1 MAEEN
6 TNNQVANT
14 QVPATPTSQLP
25 VNNTMPISTQEK
37 ALSGYQMD
45 EIDDKLMASTV
56 TDIDNYNV
64 DPDTR
69 KAIERASYD
78 INSILPK
85 IPDIGD
91 GYPGNSSPNVNPFS
105 DSSNIPDLTTPEG
118 REAFISRKNEI
129 ANQST
134 SGTPAG
140 YREPIIYGK
149 RQMNA
154 DRYFRHPKF
163 QDIGF
168 HPFQDNETYYNQN
181 STWWDDMGRTMGAW
195 GDMFG
200 PAFTSSWRAIGD
212 YFTGDGLETDLI
224 GGESMRDA
232 MRVGSSTRGGV
243 GGFVNDLFLN
253 SSYTAGIISSIFVEE
268 VALGALTV
276 ASGGIASELAALRTA
291 GNLKR
296 LFTAGDKLNDVGRTA
311 TNYTQNFMQELGAI
325 DKARD
330 FYNFAKGNT
339 YTARA
344 GRWVMSGIAPETAY
358 ALGKINSTK
367 NGVKNLS
374 NLAKAS
380 KTFGGFYRDL
390 RMINLAWSESKL
402 EGGIQELDKR
412 EEYYIQALEENGG
425 AELSKEEW
433 DAINYL
439 AKSTGWSTAWKN
451 FPVIWLSNKL
461 VLDGAL
467 RGFKPIGRML
477 DETMEGAGGRILRSK
492 AGAEKAFFDAG
503 TGLKGVW
510 NAGWKNG
517 VKGAGAMGLRYLTAN
532 FAEGFQELA
541 QEAVAAGTGY
551 YYDGLFDEVMS
562 TSLDLNI
569 ASVESAKKSG
579 NVKFKDAYA
588 AAIHGEGVTFETFMS
603 GFLMGGMVQP
613 FQKILFEYMPE
624 AYTYVTDKEKYDNY
638 QKQKEGYIK
647 NAVDALNELW
657 ADPRNYF
664 DPTKIDGLTQKQLN
678 IEMLAASY
686 EGRIMNFKD
695 AKDQAIFSKLYT
707 MIDLGKANDFKK
719 KFQAYLNMDNAELL
733 EAFSDSEAG
742 VDDIRKRL
750 SGMLERLETME
761 NNYNKFKDKFINP
774 YDPGKFKYESQAWA
788 QEAIR
793 QRAYEQ
799 AKMMLM
805 FSNNTYERSVQR
817 MESILNKL
825 AVDPVIDKLA
835 ANDIAALTDRNSMLQ
850 EMNILT
856 EELKV
861 EPEKNAPKEFK
872 EQYKNKKE
880 KLKLLKEYYDVF
892 YSKENETAASEFD
905 RRKIGK
911 LRKAFNNYIDHLALT
926 SGKNRGG
933 VDKDKLNEALDMIID
948 HKALGGRMIDYF
960 KASQVLND
968 SDMLIEVADR
978 MSETMNRIWKENKK
992 KYNVYK
998 KVDSH
1003 IKKQERSKYLS
1014 SLAKKGIFADA
1025 DQAKIFLESG
1035 VLPTDYYSEDSK
1047 INVVTAKE
1055 NPAAWKIIQDEKTN
1069 HNLIVEA
1076 DKKAKAEKVG
1086 EEAEIDKENI
1096 DKGSIDDDTT
1106 EEDLDSIAKGAGQ
1119 SPVQVTTLDNL
1130 QKFLD
1135 KDPNTKEMLHVLH
1148 DEYKIR
1154 WADDKSTN
1162 KGPLITDINKFI
1174 KSEYGAPFA
1183 RSRQKT
1189 YTIYERLSAAQKR
1202 DKTFDQWLSAN
1213 QGLAS
1218 IVKIVNSQGLDVV
1231 DILYDNVMNNKTK
1244 VKAELDTNEHQEYA
1258 MKIGIRLVRTDA
1270 YDKKRNK
1277 KDKYWE
1283 IRTFANDNAHD
1294 MHKGLDPEGKFLKDH
1309 YTDKTE
1315 ADQAMKS
1322 LREKLQETTEFDFK
1336 TSENDTN
1343 TFKKGDIVEDKDGNT
1358 WQVASS
1364 KDNVEEYNNLKV
1376 VSTEGTGKV
1385 KYIDQENFDDAGWIV
1400 GSKIG
1405 AKKEDRKEI
1414 NLPATK
1420 TTRLRMQEPLQ
1431 FYAFNPEINGRKLYT
1446 DSEDARLELA
1456 RQIMEMDPETIANFE
1471 IRIERSD
1478 SYETNVAGKE
1488 TKDLDQFEAF
1498 EGYEVNTKIKRGG
1511 SKYNVVLWSG
1521 KEQIAVLQS
1530 PSDVILL
1537 DKNNN
1542 KINPLKITS
1551 EQAHQLFR
1559 TNKDDK
1565 AAEKLQRTY
1574 AAAYLLEEK
1583 FEDLINKSDD
1593 GVVKMKLADLMDEQK
1608 IGVKI
1613 NKGIVA
1619 YPKNKSEMTKF
1630 NELEYNTI
1638 GTMKVDGVPTDIYYI
1653 IDQRVSELG
1662 AEERLAEADRI
1673 TNFPQDEKWQQKKYK
1688 EFRAEVKEAAD
1699 RADLRNNFGRYVLV
1713 IKTPDGEITF
1723 AEMKSESKSTSE
1735 ISNIIQKI
1743 KDRVSLTKLDV
1754 NEGGNFKKEKGSQ
1767 PERVDKKFNYKFNE
1781 ELDNGS
1787 GEKDIFGFSNGLFIS
1802 GKPGETIKL
1811 EVTEFGNLQVDY
1823 SRKFKTIVGGKNVEV
1838 KLDYDATIYPK
1849 DLEKIESNDVEG
1861 FVKLI
1866 QEKLDKKEAEAK
1878 KDHKGKVKFHETN
1891 LKLDASAFRNSVPKD
1906 ATFKDLK
1913 DNTTVNIKPWIRY
1926 NQRMDLVVNDPAGIQ
1941 RILDNAADPYDNIE
1955 NEQQGE
1961 DDTTVFDLDTWYKK
1975 DFEKSLDN
1983 KFENVPEAVLEDIAR
1998 KVNKKQELK
2007 KQEDIIFRSRANRRK
2022 VLNYVAALKQNDP
2035 EAEQIENQEGLTPPQ
2050 TMNQQDV
2057 KDLDELKKE
2066 YKELWVQKFEKIKT
2080 TFPEETKGLR
2090 RKVLDEVAK
2099 DPQIIAL
2106 KAKIDE
2112 LEGSVLKVVKDDWDG
2127 RDIQDINVFINW
2139 AKQNLP
2145 DYISIEEIDNLQLK
2159 LKNNGI
2165 TVGAFLMEL
2174 RKVAGGEKFF
2184 GKIYTG
2190 NTSPYRYHEAF
2201 HAVFRLMLTETEI
2214 VKYLSLGKKGLMAQL
2229 KSEKKSLDKAI
2240 EEFKL
2245 QSPVYT
2251 DFTKEQAIERMSEEW
2266 MADRFE
2272 EFKINPKKTK
2282 VDPEIKSFF
2291 RRVLDFII
2299 SIFSKVTPKKWK
2311 ENQID
2316 KLFEKIDSGKFKTAN
2331 RQTNRFTEALAETN
2345 GGIAAPVFAII
2356 PKKTIV
2362 KKEKVRRAGQIIEI
2376 DTPVKIY
2383 FTSNESDKLTRNI
2396 AAAYWD
2402 LISQAKISKEK
2413 GIKPKDLLRKAVDLI
2428 VETQNPDRA
2437 EYNDNSPLEIFEQ
2450 EEKYE
2455 ALKNHKRQIRKGARE
2470 YLDLLQTKQEYE
2482 THVDEHDALETKEE
2496 NGGEQWDD
2504 EANQQGGFKNLST
2517 ELRLFIA
2524 TTSVKEQDRYGNDII
2539 INPDAAP
2546 KDQLVL
2552 RTGVDYI
2559 QAYNSMLKSMAGAV
2573 DEVSMLKKMLL
2584 FGETSVNG
2592 AAVIKNF
2599 FVKLYGQNGY
2609 QDAMTKIMEEG
2620 KVPTPLDPIF
2630 YQKVIKGFSQFRVDY
2645 IFALRDKS
2653 SGKTTLFAANKKDDA
2668 HSQLALWGEAFDQLF
2683 QKLKPRIETNKKG
2696 QDVNIYSPYFTE
2708 LQDVLDRL
2716 RSQMRKSAISDSLLK
2731 KTSKEIA
2738 ADLERLTGI
2747 SLSTAYVQ
2755 YSILSTGKTDTVT
2768 PYQSSITDLFDE
2780 NPITIEDLSELE
2792 QSLVRGENLFLD
2804 NQNAEELEALQ
2815 EDIESKSEQEK
2826 PEGIKKRLGKWALA
2840 NASFDETVGTTVFL
2854 DPKGNY
2860 IYAHQLPT
2868 YHLQKIA
2875 MMNKQGGLEQVMN
2888 NDATG
2893 YLAQNF
2899 LANDKRMQKLA
2910 ELKKLKAIR
2919 MIGMKETTTTT
2930 TKDGTIIENKGLDS
2944 NNMPGVSY
2952 GEMRPNEFL
2961 ANMINMYLL
2970 NYNPVTGKIDEIEYT
2985 NENGKPDYF
2994 STSPIL
3000 IRVLSESNTS
3010 DWIEAPVNK
3019 AVKTNKQTGD
3029 VDLTEDYLENWIAE
3043 VEKEYNIIIE
3053 ETNKLLNPT
3062 ANEDIIDGFNDAN
3075 SLEEVNNK
3083 KNDLNQKKYR
3093 AYKLT
3098 QTAEVTTIRR
3108 TADKRVEVTADAVK
3122 KRLGS
3127 ADFPLIAKEGATQK
3141 VFLKKGGITGMR
3153 ENTRATVIINGIEYQ
3168 VAHQGIVQRT
3178 DVDINAI
3185 IEDLGDSIQKDSDD
3199 VFKFEVIDNDNNTYY
3214 VKSKRLQE
3222 WFNGVKGNGNNI
3234 LHRIKIQPI
3243 EDAQIERAE
3252 LGEFEQEG
3260 NIFDNSLKRH
3270 LEKQARKGESFKNAL
3285 ASFKH
3290 ESGITSKE
3298 FIEQSLLA
3306 QSDEFIK
3313 TVKKIKAEKLIDN
3326 RIKTQLSVNKKEG
3339 KADRGVNKETK
3350 TSMEALN
3357 LKANQLEFNLKQ
3369 IFLSN
3374 WLNTK
3379 SINQLLLGNQAMKI
3393 KDPID
3398 AIKRAK
3404 MQNAAGKSAKSII
3417 TAPSLGVKHTLSE
3430 IDMVVFNDPE
3440 IDSEFYTDKPG
3451 DAISQTDAQVYGTL
3465 KGFRYKWFGLGEL
3478 TKQQANL
3485 IDRLEKGEQIT
3496 AEEMYGAADKSSI
3509 GYKQLDAQLNSK
3521 KWVYGDG
3528 NIFIKMSETYLIPD
3542 DDSYIDVNT
3551 GVRVPYPHRIKQY
3564 NLRTKLEAWEKENN
3578 RVIMA
3583 VPKSASKMFNKNIAE
3598 HADIFESTSS
3608 INPRNV
3614 SVLNADYMRLQQV
3627 TPSNKTEIVDP
3638 RQIKNLIL
3646 NEQDPTVEVTIGN
3659 KTITVGELKSLYHY
3673 SISNRVE
3680 LKYLDRRNLIFDLD
3694 TALGEID
3701 KSFNANEVSLDLKSF
3716 LDFAI
3721 AALES
3726 SQSKSQYLEFFSYD
3740 RITGQPN
3747 YELNN
3752 PITIQKMS
3760 ELFMTFFSK
3769 GVLSEKQPGHNVVL
3783 MSDYG
3788 INVVKRVDARDKDG
3802 NPIAWTVVSTEGFK
3816 RMSPAEKS
3824 KLALDD
3830 EGNPV
3835 AKENADG
3842 KFSGLEIGDLY
3853 VDRLRYDVQ
3862 EYKRNKDGKLIK
3874 DENNQLI
3881 PTDLVYAEFILPPH
3895 FRELMENLDPTKP
3908 IPDAVAKQF
3917 GVRIPS
3923 QDKHSA
3929 INLKIVDFMSAAKGS
3944 TAVFPRE
3951 LIEVSGADFDIDK
3964 LYIQNKE
3971 FYTDAQGNFK
3981 EYGKGTTLNEQF
3993 ADYIRYKTLEY
4004 QNDKGSSMAMA
4015 VKKWRSNKGILDDN
4029 KHEIEKPAD
4038 LIFDEYLTWATKDKK
4053 SGLLSG
4059 TDPKNVKAKWAKEN
4073 GYDYDS
4079 SKNENETG
4087 GFEPLYKDEIDIEET
4102 ATDAEMMEFFGKNKH
4117 IAGALKVLR
4126 LPVTKDEYK
4135 KFRESNT
4142 QEYKYKDSK
4151 GKTQT
4156 GILYSEPYAGGY
4168 NNNILD
4174 YKFALLGNNGMTKVL
4189 PGRRLGIKNEPA
4201 VIDPLT
4207 DMWKKIQDRL
4217 PTLAAKAGEAGMDI
4231 DNMNGQTIAYTNVK
4245 EGARN
4250 IGSVVL
4256 PNVYLGWLKDFKTSL
4271 REKND
4276 FVSLPIP
4283 RFNGHSYNTYD
4294 VDYIIDP
4301 KTGKQNKQGDRVQ
4314 YWISSFITGMTDNG
4328 KHVLAG
4334 KMGLNKHALGVVAN
4348 MVALGID
4355 PYTGIML
4362 INHPK
4367 IKEMYFA
4374 AMHKDKPTDPGIKG
4388 LVIARLRSL
4397 TNYSSEIAKEAKQVP
4412 VDDALLEE
4420 HIENYERV
4428 EEESR
4433 ETGTRMPT
4441 DYIRNEIAI
4450 LNQFL
4455 TMINISNQT
4464 KELSALANMFK
4475 GMGRD
4480 VDAVEATET
4489 SVAALGI
4496 EYTDREMNESELSID
4511 VRKIFKPKKGVTMQS
4526 TFYGIWKQFTQK
4538 LLAKQV
4544 IYGSQP
4550 FKKLNSILSAN
4561 MGALS
4566 PALATTARSKARKDL
4581 LSFIDGIAYIKL
4593 LQDVADPEA
4602 LSSVRNSLI
4611 YPDMDGP
4618 VDIVEVI
4625 TSLRDYLKK
4634 EGIKNDFINDFL
4646 FNDRANTAV
4655 NKAGINRAK
4664 VNSWTQLKDSQIQ
4677 KLQAGLISLL
4687 DGDKKSR
4694 AAVTHLVNYLLVK
4707 DGFQFR
4713 AGSYL
4718 NIVPPV
4724 LLERFLQASSDVA
4737 NLFAKQPPAKAGY
4750 KGLDQDYKNIF
4761 GMSFNDLAEFAL
4773 LYFESSSSDHILQNL
4788 KRTNK
4793 DKTAVYVTVLQK
4805 KEYDFKGEV
4814 ELKKNLRRNT
4824 IEEQS
4829 NKIFVISDNE
4839 AQQGSVGFS
4848 SLRNLP
4854 NVFAIPVKKNKG
4866 MDDSSYYTDSELE
4879 DNQNKIN
4886 DAIEAI
4892 KQAGEE
4898 TGATVVFNEEGV
4910 GAEDIYKLKE
4920 KAPKTYDFL
4929 QKRLLEEFGFKN
4941 PTVKKKAKP
4950 GTAANIPMD
4959 ESNIKKIIKGEKTTT
4974 VRTEENAKKINI
4986 KEGESK
4992 LVEFKDPKTGKMVVY
5007 EVTNR
5012 GELNI
5017 EEAGGKEKMLK
5028 SEGFEKVADAKYNF
5042 TKDWLRDTTNE
5053 LTLYVYDIKETDKKI
5068 IKVDT
5073 DVAASIEGVRSP
5085 GMSPVVLNLED
5096 NTLII
5101 DQAAGTRQSK
5111 IVYKEGKKQYRK
5123 WTKYD
5128 KKSKMWKNSKKIA
5141 SAGFSAVEVDYE
5153 GQLQE
5158 IHKFHYAVKIEVPV
5172 KKRNDKGNLVDDG
5185 TEIKYYRLEKIFTPY
5200 TEGQYKAQKDM
5211 LNVDEVQSAAYGT
5224 RAEYVEFDPYGS
5236 KQQTPIAF
5244 IFNIGKDGKLERRT
5258 PYKTIREKQKQV
5270 SIKNNKFADL
5280 SKYKDNYTK
5289 DKLNKWLQ
5297 DEKKKKLSDT
5307 DIDRIAAT
5315 NEGLKAIKE
5324 DKIVGDT
5331 TVDEAEEIVNK
5342 NIKGKGLEEQAP
5354 KKVVLNFGKADNVKA
5369 STTKDDIGSKD
5380 VTQEDKF
5387 KLAQVWG
5394 DLTDIQKGKVISEM
5408 KLGGD
5413 RLKDLMNHYEDSNNQ
5428 FNLEQFIE
5436 QMQKCYK

>member
-6 TNNQVANT
+6 INNQVANT
-14 QVPATPTSQLP
+14 QVPATPIPQPP

-45 EIDDKLMASTV
+45 EIDDKLMASTI

-91 GYPGNSSPNVNPFS
+91 GYPGNSSPNVNPFT
-105 DSSNIPDLTTPEG
+105 DSSNIPDLTTAEG

-181 STWWDDMGRTMGAW
+181 STWWDDMGRTMGAF
-195 GDMFG
+195 GDMYG

-212 YFTGDGLETDLI
+212 YFTGDGLETDLV

-232 MRVGSSTRGGV
+232 MRIGSSTRGGV

-268 VALGALTV
+268 VALGGLTV
-276 ASGGIASELAALRTA
+276 ATGGIASEVAALRTA

-296 LFTAGDKLNDVGRTA
+296 LFTAADKLNDVGRTA

-358 ALGKINSTK
+358 ALSKINSTK

-412 EEYYIQALEENGG
+412 EEYYIKALEENGG

-439 AKSTGWSTAWKN
+439 SKGVGWSTSWKN
-451 FPVIWLSNKL
+451 FPIIWLSNKL

-467 RGFKPIGRML
+467 RGFKPIGRLL

-517 VKGAGAMGLRYLTAN
+517 FRGAGAAGLRYLTAN

-551 YYDGLFDEVMS
+551 YYDGLFDEAMS

-569 ASVESAKKSG
+569 AAVESARKSG

-613 FQKILFEYMPE
+613 FQRILFEHMPQ
-624 AYTYVTDKEKYDNY
+624 AYTYVTDREKYDNY
-638 QKQKEGYIK
+638 QKQKEGFIK

-657 ADPRNYF
+657 ADPKNYF

-707 MIDLGKANDFKK
+707 MIDLGKANEFKK
-719 KFQAYLNMDNAELL
+719 KFQAYLNMDNTELL
-733 EAFSDSEAG
+733 EAFSDSEASA
-742 VDDIRKRL
+742 DDVRRRL
-750 SGMLERLETME
+750 KGMLDRLETME
-761 NNYNKFKDKFINP
+761 TNYNKFKDKFINP
-774 YDPGKFKYESQAWA
+774 YDPGKFKYQSVAWA
-788 QEAIR
+788 QETIR

-805 FSNNTYERSVQR
+805 FSNDTYQRSIQR
-817 MESILNKL
+817 MESILDKL
-825 AVDPVIDKLA
+825 SVDPVMDKLA

-850 EMNILT
+850 EMSILT
-856 EELKV
+856 EELKI

-872 EQYKNKKE
+872 EQYEKKKE

-892 YSKENETAASEFD
+892 YAKENSTAEGEFD
-905 RRKIGK
+905 RRRIAK
-911 LRKAFNNYIDHLALT
+911 LRKAFNNYISNLALA
-926 SGKNRGG
+926 SGGRIEG
-933 VDKDKLNEALDMIID
+933 KDKLDEALDMIID
-948 HKALGGRMIDYF
+948 HRTLGGRMIDYY

-978 MSETMNRIWKENKK
+978 MSETMNRIWKDNKK
-992 KYNVYK
+992 KYNIYK
-998 KVDSH
+998 KLDSFV
-1003 IKKQERSKYLS
+1003 KKQERSKYLS
-1014 SLAKKGIFADA
+1014 ALAKKGIFADA

-1047 INVVTAKE
+1047 INAVTAKE

-1076 DKKAKAEKVG
+1076 ENKSKEEVG
-1086 EEAEIDKENI
+1086 EDAELKKENL
-1096 DKGSIDDDTT
+1096 DKGSIDDDTS
-1106 EEDLDSIAKGAGQ
+1106 EDDLDNIAKNAGQ
-1119 SPVQVTTLDNL
+1119 SPTQVTTLDNL

-1135 KDPNTKEMLHVLH
+1135 KDPNTKEMLYELH
-1148 DEYKIR
+1148 DQYKIN
-1154 WADDKSTN
+1154 WANDKSTN
-1162 KGPLITDINKFI
+1162 KGPLIVDINKFI

-1189 YTIYERLSAAQKR
+1189 YAIYERLSAAKKR
-1202 DKTFDQWLSAN
+1202 DKTFDQWLTAN
-1213 QGLAS
+1213 KGLAS

-1231 DILYDNVMNNKTK
+1231 DILYDNVMNNKTE
-1244 VKAELDTNEHQEYA
+1244 VKADIDSNEYEEYA
-1258 MKIGIRLVRTDA
+1258 MKVGIRLIRVDA
-1270 YDKKRNK
+1270 YNK
-1277 KDKYWE
+1277 KTNRKTKYWE

-1294 MHKGLDPEGKFLKDH
+1294 VHKGLDPEGKFLQYDYDNK
-1309 YTDKTE
+1309 
-1315 ADQAMKS
+1315 DQADRAMKA
-1322 LREKLQETTEFDFK
+1322 LREKLQETTEFNFK
-1336 TSENDTN
+1336 TSENKTH
-1343 TFKKGDIVEDKDGNT
+1343 TFKKGDIIEDKDGNT
-1358 WQVASS
+1358 WQVQSS
-1364 KDNVEEYNNLKV
+1364 KENVEEYNNLKV
-1376 VSTEGTGKV
+1376 VSTEGTGKP
-1385 KYIDQENFDDAGWIV
+1385 KYIDQENFDDAGWSV

-1405 AKKEDRKEI
+1405 DKQEDRQEI

-1431 FYAFNPEINGRKLYT
+1431 FYAFNPEVEGRRLYA

-1471 IRIERSD
+1471 IRIQRSD
-1478 SYETNVAGKE
+1478 DYENTVVGKE
-1488 TKDLDQFEAF
+1488 AKDLDQFEAF
-1498 EGYEVNTKIKRGG
+1498 EGYQVNTQIKRGG
-1511 SKYNVVLWSG
+1511 AKYNVVLWSG
-1521 KEQIAVLQS
+1521 NQQIAVLQS

-1593 GVVKMKLADLMDEQK
+1593 GVVKMKLTDLFDEQK

-1613 NKGIVA
+1613 NKGIIA
-1619 YPKNKSEMTKF
+1619 YPKNQSEMTDF
-1630 NELEYNTI
+1630 NELEYNTVANI
-1638 GTMKVDGVPTDIYYI
+1638 KVDGAPTDIYYI

-1673 TNFPQDEKWQQKKYK
+1673 TNFPLDEKWQEDLYDK
-1688 EFRAEVKEAAD
+1688 FRGEVKEAAD
-1699 RADLRNNFGRYVLV
+1699 RADLKNNFGRYVLV

-1723 AEMKSESKSTSE
+1723 AEMKAKPKSTSE

-1743 KDRVSLTKLDV
+1743 KNQVALTKLDV

-1767 PERVDKKFNYKFNE
+1767 PERVDKQFNYQFNE

-1787 GEKDIFGFSNGLFIS
+1787 GEKGAFGFSQGLFIS

-1823 SRKFKTIVGGKNVEV
+1823 SRKYKTVVGGKKVEV

-1849 DLEKIESNDVEG
+1849 DLDKIESNDIEG
-1861 FVKLI
+1861 FIKLI
-1866 QEKLDKKEAEAK
+1866 QTKIDEKEAQAKKES
-1878 KDHKGKVKFHETN
+1878 KGKVKFHETN
-1891 LKLDASAFRNSVPKD
+1891 LKLDVSSFRDSIPKD
-1906 ATFKDLK
+1906 ATFKNLQ
-1913 DNTTVNIKPWIRY
+1913 DNTMVNIKPWIRY
-1926 NQRMDLVVNDPAGIQ
+1926 NQRMDLVVNDSAGIQ
-1941 RILDNAADPYDNIE
+1941 RILDNAADPSDNIE
-1955 NEQQGE
+1955 NEQQEE
-1961 DDTTVFDLDTWYKK
+1961 DTSTFDIDSWYKNN
-1975 DFEKSLDN
+1975 FEKSLN
-1983 KFENVPEAVLEDIAR
+1983 NRFENTPEAVLESIAK
-1998 KVNKKQELK
+1998 KVNKKQELN
-2007 KQEDIIFRSRANRRK
+2007 KQEDIIFKSRANRRK
-2022 VLNYVAALKQNDP
+2022 ILNYVAALKQNDP
-2035 EAEQIENQEGLTPPQ
+2035 QAEQIENQEGLTPPS
-2050 TMNQQDV
+2050 TLNQQDV
-2057 KDLDELKKE
+2057 QDLDKLKKE
-2066 YKELWVQKFEKIKT
+2066 YKKLWVEKFEKIKS
-2080 TFPEETKGLR
+2080 TFPEGTKGLR
-2090 RKVLDEVAK
+2090 RKVLDEVSK
-2099 DPQIIAL
+2099 DAQIIAL

-2112 LEGSVLKVVKDDWDG
+2112 IERSVLKVVKDDWDG
-2127 RDIQDINVFINW
+2127 RDVQDINVFINW
-2139 AKQNLP
+2139 VKQNLP
-2145 DYISIEEIDNLQLK
+2145 DYISIEEIETLQSK

-2174 RKVAGGEKFF
+2174 QKVAGDEKFF

-2190 NTSPYRYHEAF
+2190 KTSPYRYHEAF
-2201 HAVFRLMLTETEI
+2201 HAVFRLMLTEQEI
-2214 VKYLSLGKKGLMAQL
+2214 AKYLASGKKGLMAQL
-2229 KSEKKSLDKAI
+2229 KSENKSLDKAI

-2251 DFTKEQAIERMSEEW
+2251 NFTKEQAIERMSEEW
-2266 MADRFE
+2266 MADKFE
-2272 EFKINPKKTK
+2272 DFKINPKETK
-2282 VDPEIKSFF
+2282 VEPEVKSLF
-2291 RRVLDFII
+2291 RKIMDYII
-2299 SIFSKVTPKKWK
+2299 SIFSKLTPNKWK
-2311 ENQID
+2311 DTQLD

-2331 RQTNRFTEALAETN
+2331 VQTNRFTEALAETN

-2362 KKEKVRRAGQIIEI
+2362 KKEKVRRAGEIIEI

-2402 LISQAKISKEK
+2402 LISKAKISKEK
-2413 GIKPKDLLRKAVDLI
+2413 GIKPKDLLREAVDLI

-2437 EYNDNSPLEIFEQ
+2437 EYNENSPLEIFEQ

-2539 INPDAAP
+2539 INPEAAP
-2546 KDQLVL
+2546 RDQLIL

-2599 FVKLYGQNGY
+2599 FVRMYGQNGY

-2620 KVPTPLDPIF
+2620 IVPTPLDPIF

-2668 HSQLALWGEAFDQLF
+2668 HSQLALWGEAFDQVF
-2683 QKLKPRIETNKKG
+2683 EKLKPRIETNKRG
-2696 QDVNIYSPYFTE
+2696 QDVTVFPPAFNQLSNVI
-2708 LQDVLDRL
+2708 DRL
-2716 RSQMRKSAISDSLLK
+2716 RSQMRKSNISDELLK
-2731 KTSKEIA
+2731 KVSKEIGTE
-2738 ADLERLTGI
+2738 LEKLTGI
-2747 SLSTAYVQ
+2747 SLSAAYIQ

-2780 NPITIEDLSELE
+2780 KPITIEDLAELE
-2792 QSLVRGENLFLD
+2792 QSLTRGENLFLD
-2804 NQNAEELEALQ
+2804 NQNAEEVEALQ
-2815 EDIESKSEQEK
+2815 EDINTKAEEEK
-2826 PEGIKKRLGKWALA
+2826 PEGIRKRLSTWALS
-2840 NASFDETVGTTVFL
+2840 NAAFDETVGTTVFL

-2868 YHLQKIA
+2868 YHLEKIA
-2875 MMNKQGGLEQVMN
+2875 IMNKKGGLEEIMN

-2899 LANDKRMQKLA
+2899 LANDKRMQKLG

-2930 TKDGTIIENKGLDS
+2930 TKDGDVIENKGLDA

-2952 GEMRPNEFL
+2952 GDMRPNEFL

-2970 NYNPVTGKIDEIEYT
+2970 NYNPVTGKIDQIEYT
-2985 NENGKPDYF
+2985 KENGKSGFF
-2994 STSPIL
+2994 STAPIL

-3010 DWIEAPVNK
+3010 DWIEAPVNI
-3019 AVKTNKQTGD
+3019 AVEKNKKTGD
-3029 VDLTEDYLENWIAE
+3029 VDITEDYLNNWIAE

-3053 ETNKLLNPT
+3053 ETEKLLNPT

-3075 SLEEVNNK
+3075 SLEEVNDK

-3127 ADFPLIAKEGATQK
+3127 ADFPLLTKEGNTQT
-3141 VFLKKGGITGMR
+3141 VFLKQGGITGMR
-3153 ENTRATVIINGIEYQ
+3153 ENTRATVILDGLEYQ
-3168 VAHQGIVQRT
+3168 VSHQGIVTRT
-3178 DVDINAI
+3178 DVNIDTI
-3185 IEDLGDSIQKDSDD
+3185 IEDLGEAIQKDSDD
-3199 VFKFEVIDNDNNTYY
+3199 VFKFEVTDNDNNIYY

-3222 WFNGVKGNGNNI
+3222 WFNGVKGNGNNL

-3252 LGEFEQEG
+3252 QGEFEQEG
-3260 NIFDNSLKRH
+3260 NVFDNSLKRH
-3270 LEKQARKGESFKNAL
+3270 LEKQARKGESFNDAL
-3285 ASFKH
+3285 KSFKH
-3290 ESGITSKE
+3290 ESGMTSQE
-3298 FIEQSLLA
+3298 FIKQSLQA

-3313 TVKKIKAEKLIDN
+3313 TTKKIKAEKLIDN

-3339 KADRGVNKETK
+3339 KADRGVNAETK
-3350 TSMEALN
+3350 NSMDALN
-3357 LKANQLEFNLKQ
+3357 LRANQLEYNLKQ

-3393 KDPID
+3393 KDPVD

-3417 TAPSLGVKHTLSE
+3417 TAPSLGIYHTLTE

-3440 IDSEFYTDKPG
+3440 IDSEFYTEKPG
-3451 DAISQTDAQVYGTL
+3451 DAISQTDAQVYGTT
-3465 KGFRYKWFGLGEL
+3465 KGFRYKYFGLGEL
-3478 TKQQANL
+3478 SKQQANL

-3528 NIFIKMSETYLIPD
+3528 SIFIKMSETYLIPE
-3542 DDSYIDVNT
+3542 DDSYIDPNT

-3583 VPKSASKMFNKNIAE
+3583 VPKSASKMFNKNIAA
-3598 HADIFESTSS
+3598 HADIFDTQTP
-3608 INPRNV
+3608 INTRNV
-3614 SVLNADYMRLQQV
+3614 STLDANYMRLQQV
-3627 TPSNKTEIVDP
+3627 TPSNKTVIVDP

-3646 NEQDPTVEVTIGN
+3646 NEQDPNVEVTIGD
-3659 KTITVGELKSLYHY
+3659 KTITIGELKSLYHY

-3694 TALGEID
+3694 TALGEIE

-3740 RITGQPN
+3740 RITGEPK

-3802 NPIAWTVVSTEGFK
+3802 NPIAWTVITTEGFK

-3824 KLALDD
+3824 RLALDD
-3830 EGNPV
+3830 EGNPMI
-3835 AKENADG
+3835 KENQDG
-3842 KFSGLEIGDLY
+3842 KFSGLEVGDLY
-3853 VDRLRYDVQ
+3853 VDRLRYDIQ
-3862 EYKRNKDGKLIK
+3862 EYKRNKDGKLIRDK
-3874 DENNQLI
+3874 NNELI
-3881 PTDLVYAEFILPPH
+3881 PTDVVYAEFILPPH
-3895 FRELMENLDPTKP
+3895 YREIMENYDPTKP
-3908 IPDAVAKQF
+3908 IPDAIAKQF

-3971 FYTDAQGNFK
+3971 FYTDSQGNFK

-4004 QNDKGSSMAMA
+4004 QNDKSSSMAMA

-4029 KHEIEKPAD
+4029 QYEIEKPAD
-4038 LIFDEYLTWATKDKK
+4038 VIFDEYLTWATKDKK

-4073 GYDYDS
+4073 GYDYDPT
-4079 SKNENETG
+4079 KNENETG
-4087 GFEPLYKDEIDIEET
+4087 GFEPLYKDEINVDEK

-4126 LPVTKDEYK
+4126 LPVTKEEYRK
-4135 KFRESNT
+4135 YRESNT

-4174 YKFALLGNNGMTKVL
+4174 YKFALLGNNGMTKIL

-4201 VIDPLT
+4201 VIDPLN
-4207 DMWKKIQDRL
+4207 DMWEKMQDRL

-4231 DNMNGQTIAYTNVK
+4231 DNMNGQTIAYGNVK

-4256 PNVYLGWLKDFKTSL
+4256 PNVYLGWLRDFKIPL
-4271 REKND
+4271 RKRNN
-4276 FVSLPIP
+4276 FTTLSVPK
-4283 RFNGHSYNTYD
+4283 FNGYRYVTYD
-4294 VDYIIDP
+4294 VNYIIDP
-4301 KTGKQNKQGDRVQ
+4301 KTGKENKKGDRIQ
-4314 YWISSFITGMTDNG
+4314 YLISSLITGMTDNG

-4334 KMGLNKHALGVVAN
+4334 KMGLNKHALGIVTN

-4362 INHPK
+4362 VNHPK

-4388 LVIARLRSL
+4388 LVMSRLSSL
-4397 TNYSSEIAKEAKQVP
+4397 ANFSDELTKEAKQLP
-4412 VDDALLEE
+4412 VDDSLLEE
-4420 HIENYERV
+4420 HIENYEAI
-4428 EEESR
+4428 EEKSR
-4433 ETGTRMPT
+4433 ETGARMPN
-4441 DYIRNEIAI
+4441 DYIRSEIAI
-4450 LNQFL
+4450 LSQFL
-4455 TMINISNQT
+4455 NMINISEQT
-4464 KELSALANMFK
+4464 QELSALANIYK

-4480 VDAVEATET
+4480 VDAIDATQS
-4489 SVAALGI
+4489 SVDALGI
-4496 EYTDREMNESELSID
+4496 EFSDRQMEDSELAID
-4511 VRKIFKPKKGVTMQS
+4511 VRNIFKPKEGTTIQS
-4526 TFYGIWKQFTQK
+4526 TYYKIWKQFTQK
-4538 LLAKQV
+4538 LLPKQV

-4550 FKKLNSILSAN
+4550 FKKLNSIILAN
-4561 MGALS
+4561 MGPLN
-4566 PALATTARSKARKDL
+4566 PALAKTAKSKARKDL
-4581 LSFIDGIAYIKL
+4581 LSFVDGIAYIKL
-4593 LQDVADPEA
+4593 LKDVADPEA
-4602 LSSVRNSLI
+4602 LSSIRNSLI

-4618 VDIVEVI
+4618 VNIVEVI

-4646 FNDRANTAV
+4646 FNDKANTAV
-4655 NKAGINRAK
+4655 NKAGINRAR

-4677 KLQAGLISLL
+4677 KLQAGLVSLL

-4737 NLFAKQPPAKAGY
+4737 KLFAKQPPAKSGY
-4750 KGLDQDYKNIF
+4750 KGLDEDYKNVF
-4761 GMSFNDLAEFAL
+4761 GMTFNDLAEFSL
-4773 LYFESSSSDHILQNL
+4773 LYFESASVDHLVRKLN
-4788 KRTNK
+4788 RTNK
-4793 DKTAVYVTVLQK
+4793 DKTSVYVTVLQK

-4814 ELKKNLRRNT
+4814 ELKKNLRRST
-4824 IEEQS
+4824 VEQQT

-4839 AQQGSVGFS
+4839 AQQGTVGLS
-4848 SLRNLP
+4848 SLRNLF
-4854 NVFAIPVKKNKG
+4854 NVFTIPVKKNKG
-4866 MDDSSYYTDSELE
+4866 MNESSYYTDSELE

-4898 TGATVVFNEEGV
+4898 TGATIVFNEDGI
-4910 GAEDIYKLKE
+4910 GAEDIYKLRE
-4920 KAPKTYDFL
+4920 KAPKTYAHL
-4929 QKRLLEEFGFKN
+4929 EKRLLEEFGFKN
-4941 PTVKKKAKP
+4941 PSKKKKAKA

-4959 ESNIKKIIKGEKTTT
+4959 ENNIKKIIKGEKTTT
-4974 VRTEENAKKINI
+4974 VRREESAKKINI
-4986 KEGESK
+4986 NVGESK

-5012 GELNI
+5012 GELNL

-5073 DVAASIEGVRSP
+5073 DVAASIEGVKSP

-5096 NTLII
+5096 GNLIV

-5111 IVYKEGKKQYRK
+5111 IVYKKGKKQYRK
-5123 WTKYD
+5123 WSKYD
-5128 KKSKMWKNSKKIA
+5128 KKSKMWKNSKRIA
-5141 SAGFSAVEVDYE
+5141 SAGFTALPVDYE
-5153 GQLQE
+5153 GQMQE
-5158 IHKFHYAVKIEVPV
+5158 IHKFPYTVRVEVPI
-5172 KKRNDKGNLVDDG
+5172 KKRTESGKLVDDG
-5185 TEIKYYRLEKIFTPY
+5185 TEIKHYRLEKVFTPY
-5200 TEGQYKAQKDM
+5200 TEGQYKAQEDM
-5211 LNVDEVQSAAYGT
+5211 LNVDEAQSAAYGT
-5224 RAEYVEFDPYGS
+5224 RAEYVEFDTYGS
-5236 KQQTPIAF
+5236 RQQTPIAF

-5258 PYKTIREKQKQV
+5258 TYKTIREKQKQV
-5270 SIKNNKFADL
+5270 AISGNKLGDL
-5280 SKYKDNYTK
+5280 SKYKENYTK
-5289 DKLNKWLQ
+5289 DKLDKWFE

-5324 DKIVGDT
+5324 DKVVGDT
-5331 TVDEAEEIVNK
+5331 TVENAEEIINK
-5342 NIKGKGLEEQAP
+5342 NVKKGVEEQAP
-5354 KKVVLNFGKADNVKA
+5354 KKVVFNFGKADNVKA

-5380 VTQEDKF
+5380 VNQNDKF
-5387 KLAQVWG
+5387 KLAEVWG
-5394 DLTDIQKGKVISEM
+5394 DLTDMQKGKIISSM

-5413 RLKDLMNHYEDSNNQ
+5413 RLKDLIKHYEDSNNQ